1 MNDLKALFGIIAGV
15 ISVVCFI
22 PYIITTIKGTTRP
35 NIATWSTW
43 LILSVVISASYYSAG
58 AINTLWVPLC
68 SVIGQSIIVFLAL
81 KRGEGGWNK
90 FDKLCLFFVGVS
102 LAFWWHF
109 NSPMIALVMSL
120 IVDFFGILPTIKK
133 SYAEPESE
141 NLLTWSLYL
150 LTSMFLILAIET
162 WSFALASFPIY
173 MFVIN
178 LTIVSLLLRKKVLLK
193 AFTT

>member
-1 MNDLKALFGIIAGV
+1 MTNLKAIFGLIAGA

-43 LILSVVISASYYSAG
+43 LILSVVISASYSAG

-68 SVIGQSIIVFLAL
+68 SVIGQSVIVFLAL
-81 KRGEGGWNK
+81 KKGEGCWSN
-90 FDKLCLFFVGVS
+90 FDKICLFFVGIT
-102 LAFWWHF
+102 LASWWHF

-133 SYAEPESE
+133 SLRRARIRKFT
-141 NLLTWSLYL
+141 NLE
-150 LTSMFLILAIET
+150 FV
-162 WSFALASFPIY
+162 FANECF
-173 MFVIN
+173 F
-178 LTIVSLLLRKKVLLK
+178 
-193 AFTT
+193 